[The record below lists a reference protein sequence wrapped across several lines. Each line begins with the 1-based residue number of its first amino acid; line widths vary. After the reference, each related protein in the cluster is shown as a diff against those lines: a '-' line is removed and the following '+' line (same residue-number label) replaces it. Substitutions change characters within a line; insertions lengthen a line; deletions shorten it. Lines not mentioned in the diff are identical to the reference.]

1 MKHIFI
7 LFLALSAAAIS
18 FGQKYQRD
26 LAPARG
32 HYKQLSV
39 FSREQKPGN
48 EAIDKQRFISDQE
61 TIDRRMSRKPNYL
74 EGVKLS
80 DFNIPEVPAN
90 SSEMTRAEINYLL
103 ALQQSRTEEDVRA
116 SLFFANVYYNLSVR
130 PGDSTYTLFRH
141 NLFHIGRSI
150 GTWFNPENLPL
161 TADLVANVWRD
172 ASYFIWSMKFKYARI
187 RPYVID
193 PGLKNLE
200 ETDWAAYPSGHASN
214 SYVNA
219 YLYSEL
225 APEFADIFLKD
236 AYDMAHSREII
247 GVHYPSDS
255 EAGRIFARQFVN
267 KLFQNP
273 RFLADFERVKNEWK
287 QKAKETFERPV
298 IKSQA
303 ASN

>member
-1 MKHIFI
+1 MKHVFI
-7 LFLALSAAAIS
+7 LFLALGAAVFS
-18 FGQKYQRD
+18 YGQKYQRD
-26 LAPARG
+26 LIPARG

-39 FSREQKPGN
+39 FSREQKQGN
-48 EAIDKQRFISDQE
+48 EAIDKQRFVSDQE
-61 TIDRRMSRKPNYL
+61 TIDRRMSRKPHYL
-74 EGVKLS
+74 EGVTLN
-80 DFNIPEVPAN
+80 DFNIPAVPAN

-103 ALQQSRTEEDVRA
+103 ALQKSRTEEDVRA
-116 SLFFANVYYNLSVR
+116 SLFFANVYYNLSVK
-130 PGDSTYTLFRH
+130 PGDSTYTRFRH

-161 TADLVANVWRD
+161 TADLIANVWRD

-225 APEFADIFLKD
+225 APEFADVFLKD

-255 EAGRIFARQFVN
+255 EAGRIFARQLVN

-273 RFLADFERVKNEWK
+273 KFLADFERVKNEWK
-287 QKAKETFERPV
+287 QKAKETFERPMT
-298 IKSQA
+298 KPQP